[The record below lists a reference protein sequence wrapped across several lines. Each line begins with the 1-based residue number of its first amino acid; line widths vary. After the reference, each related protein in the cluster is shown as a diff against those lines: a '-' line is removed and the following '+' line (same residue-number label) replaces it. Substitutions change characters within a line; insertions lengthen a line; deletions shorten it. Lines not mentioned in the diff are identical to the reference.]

1 LLLFLCG
8 KLNGKSHSVPVNTGI
23 LKKSLRKIT
32 EAKDQ
37 NLHSFELDFRRN
49 EERNGEKFDVRKQEK

>member
-1 LLLFLCG
+1 M
-8 KLNGKSHSVPVNTGI
+8 GI

-37 NLHSFELDFRRN
+37 NLHSFELDFRRYFG
-49 EERNGEKFDVRKQEK
+49 RNGEKLIRRKQEKWDVRGT